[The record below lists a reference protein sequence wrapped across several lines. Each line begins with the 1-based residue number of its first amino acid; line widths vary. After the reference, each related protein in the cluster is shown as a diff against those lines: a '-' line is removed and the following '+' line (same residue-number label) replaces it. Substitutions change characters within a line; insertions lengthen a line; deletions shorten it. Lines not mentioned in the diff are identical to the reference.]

1 MWNYRDNYYLN
12 SILMR
17 KKVKAMEQNKH
28 DMIVKAYWDIWERA
42 QSDPE
47 YACMLEE
54 LNELESLYVSILG
67 ALTPEQRDL
76 IDRVVTLRESMNRR
90 MLEFACEAFAL

>member
-1 MWNYRDNYYLN
+1 
-12 SILMR
+12 
-17 KKVKAMEQNKH
+17 MEQNKH

-47 YACMLEE
+47 YAGMLEE
-54 LNELESLYVSILG
+54 LKELEPLYVSILG

-76 IDRVVTLRESMNRR
+76 IDRIVTLRESMNRR
-90 MLEFACEAFAL
+90 MLEFSCEAFVL